1 MLFYIEGRAER
12 DDWRLSNI
20 QGPLEQAIAA
30 LVAGEKEKA
39 DALRKVALTAAL
51 TSPDL
56 AVQDRRRVA
65 LAIKAELDAIAA
77 EGLGATGGE
86 VRDLGT
92 LVQARASSRARAAQ
106 LPPLTFEEL
115 FGR

>member
-1 MLFYIEGRAER
+1 M
-12 DDWRLSNI
+12 
-20 QGPLEQAIAA
+20 
-30 LVAGEKEKA
+30 
-39 DALRKVALTAAL
+39 

-65 LAIKAELDAIAA
+65 LAINDELKAIGA

-86 VRDLGT
+86 VRDLAG
-92 LVQARASSRARAAQ
+92 VVRARAKSRAIAAQ
-106 LPPLTFEEL
+106 LPELTFEEL